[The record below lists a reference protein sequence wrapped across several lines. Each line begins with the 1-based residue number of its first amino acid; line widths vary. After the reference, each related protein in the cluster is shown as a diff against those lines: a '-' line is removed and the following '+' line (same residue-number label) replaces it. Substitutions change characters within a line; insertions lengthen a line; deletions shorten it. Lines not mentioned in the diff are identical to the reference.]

1 MIFDRILGRALDKL
15 SRGLP
20 VGLVI
25 IGMAAGV
32 VPTRSEPIGANPQA
46 GGADAPSPKLGDD
59 RGRGNPLWAIPLN
72 SLTATRGRPI
82 FSPSRRPAP
91 PAIVAAPYVPPPRAS
106 TPLEPDRPQLMLV
119 GTVTG
124 DTEAFGIFLDQTAN
138 KIVRLKLGDLHGGWT
153 LRQVRGR
160 EVMLQKNEEI
170 IFLALPPPGTRPAV
184 AGTQVADEPE
194 QRRISR

>member
-1 MIFDRILGRALDKL
+1 MILDRTLDRL

-25 IGMAAGV
+25 ISMATGV
-32 VPTRSEPIGANPQA
+32 APTRSQPIGADPQ
-46 GGADAPSPKLGDD
+46 GADTPSPKLADD
-59 RGRGNPLWAIPLN
+59 RARGNPLWAIPLN
-72 SLTATRGRPI
+72 TLTATRARPI
-82 FSPSRRPAP
+82 FSPSRRPP
-91 PAIVAAPYVPPPRAS
+91 PPPIVAAPYVPPSQAS
-106 TPLEPDRPQLMLV
+106 MPVEPDRPQLMLV

-124 DTEAFGIFLDQTAN
+124 DTEAFGIFLDQTVN

-160 EVMLQKNEEI
+160 EVMLQKHDEI

-184 AGTQVADEPE
+184 FGTQVADEPE

>member
-1 MIFDRILGRALDKL
+1 MILDRTLDKL
-15 SRGLP
+15 SRGLA

-25 IGMAAGV
+25 VSMAAAV
-32 VPTRSEPIGANPQA
+32 APTRSGPL
-46 GGADAPSPKLGDD
+46 GADLPADAADTPSPKLADD
-59 RGRGNPLWAIPLN
+59 RARGNPLWAIPLN

>member
-1 MIFDRILGRALDKL
+1 MILDRTLDKL
-15 SRGLP
+15 SRGLS

-25 IGMAAGV
+25 VSMAAAIA
-32 VPTRSEPIGANPQA
+32 PTRSEPL
-46 GGADAPSPKLGDD
+46 GADLPAGAADTPSPKLADD
-59 RGRGNPLWAIPLN
+59 RARGNPLWAIPLN

-106 TPLEPDRPQLMLV
+106 TPVEPDRPQLMLV

-184 AGTQVADEPE
+184 SGTQVADEPE

>member
-1 MIFDRILGRALDKL
+1 MISDKL

-20 VGLVI
+20 VGLVVI
-25 IGMAAGV
+25 SMAAAV
-32 VPTRSEPIGANPQA
+32 APACSEPIGADPRA
-46 GGADAPSPKLGDD
+46 GGADAPSPKLDD
-59 RGRGNPLWAIPLN
+59 RARGNPLWAIPLN
-72 SLTATRGRPI
+72 TLTATRARPI
-82 FSPSRRPAP
+82 FSSSRRPPP
-91 PAIVAAPYVPPPRAS
+91 PAIVAAPYVPPPLAR
-106 TPLEPDRPQLMLV
+106 PVEPDRPQLMLV

-124 DTEAFGIFLDQTAN
+124 DTEAFGIFLDQTTN

-160 EVMLQKNEEI
+160 EVMLQKHDEI
-170 IFLALPPPGTRPAV
+170 VFLALPPPGSKPAV

>member
-1 MIFDRILGRALDKL
+1 MILDKL

-25 IGMAAGV
+25 ISMAVGV
-32 VPTRSEPIGANPQA
+32 APTRSEPVGV
-46 GGADAPSPKLGDD
+46 DPKGSDTPTPTLADD
-59 RGRGNPLWAIPLN
+59 RMRGNPLWAIPLN
-72 SLTATRGRPI
+72 TLTATRGRPI
-82 FSPSRRPAP
+82 FSPSRRPPP
-91 PAIVAAPYVPPPRAS
+91 PAIVVTPYVPPTQAL
-106 TPLEPDRPQLMLV
+106 TPVEPDRPQLMLV

-138 KIVRLKLGDLHGGWT
+138 KIVRLKLGDLHGGWI

-160 EVMLQKNEEI
+160 EVMLQKHNEI

-184 AGTQVADEPE
+184 SGTQVADEPE

>member
-1 MIFDRILGRALDKL
+1 MISDRTLDKL

-25 IGMAAGV
+25 VSMTAAV
-32 VPTRSEPIGANPQA
+32 APTRSEPL
-46 GGADAPSPKLGDD
+46 GADLPAGAADTPSPKLADD
-59 RGRGNPLWAIPLN
+59 RARGNPLWAIPLN

-106 TPLEPDRPQLMLV
+106 TPVEPDRPQLMLV

-160 EVMLQKNEEI
+160 EVMLQKNEET

-184 AGTQVADEPE
+184 SGTQVADEPE

>member
-1 MIFDRILGRALDKL
+1 MISDKL
-15 SRGLP
+15 SRALP

-25 IGMAAGV
+25 VSMAAGV
-32 VPTRSEPIGANPQA
+32 APTRSEPL
-46 GGADAPSPKLGDD
+46 GADPKAAGADMPSPKLAED
-59 RGRGNPLWAIPLN
+59 RARGNPLWAIPLN
-72 SLTATRGRPI
+72 NLTATRGRPI
-82 FSPSRRPAP
+82 FSPSRRPPP
-91 PAIVAAPYVPPPRAS
+91 PAIVAAPYVPPPR
-106 TPLEPDRPQLMLV
+106 MLV

-124 DTEAFGIFLDQTAN
+124 EQEAFGIFLDQTAN

-160 EVMLQKNEEI
+160 EVMLQKNDEI

-184 AGTQVADEPE
+184 SGTQVADEPE

>member
-1 MIFDRILGRALDKL
+1 MILDRTKL

-25 IGMAAGV
+25 ISMAAAV
-32 VPTRSEPIGANPQA
+32 APTRSEPLGADPQA
-46 GGADAPSPKLGDD
+46 GGADTPSPKLAND
-59 RGRGNPLWAIPLN
+59 RARGNPLWAIPLN
-72 SLTATRGRPI
+72 TLTATRGRPI
-82 FSPSRRPAP
+82 FSPSRRPPP
-91 PAIVAAPYVPPPRAS
+91 PAIIAAPYVPPPRAS
-106 TPLEPDRPQLMLV
+106 TPAEPDRPQLMLV

-124 DTEAFGIFLDQTAN
+124 DTEAFGIFLDQTAS

-160 EVMLQKNEEI
+160 EVMLQRNDEI
-170 IFLALPPPGTRPAV
+170 IFLALPPPGTKPAV
-184 AGTQVADEPE
+184 SGTQLADEPE

>member
-1 MIFDRILGRALDKL
+1 MISDKL

-25 IGMAAGV
+25 ISMAAGFGV
-32 VPTRSEPIGANPQA
+32 SPTRSQPIGATPQA
-46 GGADAPSPKLGDD
+46 DGADTPSPKLADD
-59 RGRGNPLWAIPLN
+59 RARGNPLWAIPLN
-72 SLTATRGRPI
+72 TLTATRARPI
-82 FSPSRRPAP
+82 FSSSRRPPP
-91 PAIVAAPYVPPPRAS
+91 PAIVALPYVPPQAS
-106 TPLEPDRPQLMLV
+106 TPAEHDRPQLMLV

-124 DTEAFGIFLDQTAN
+124 DTEAFGIFLDLTVN
-138 KIVRLKLGDLHGGWT
+138 KIVRLKLGDLHGGWI

-160 EVMLQKNEEI
+160 EVMLQKRDEI
-170 IFLALPPPGTRPAV
+170 IFLALPPPGTKPAV

>member
-1 MIFDRILGRALDKL
+1 MTLDRTLDKL

-25 IGMAAGV
+25 VSMAAAV
-32 VPTRSEPIGANPQA
+32 APTRSEPL
-46 GGADAPSPKLGDD
+46 GADLPAGAADTPSPKLADD
-59 RGRGNPLWAIPLN
+59 GARGNPLWAIPLN